1 MKCVAIGGEPAT
13 GKTTLVKEIL
23 KDQQMQDYKFG
34 LLRGHLLESLNL
46 LVLGIYNNDTFCGT
60 DKLSMAVNSHFL
72 KFLHSPE

>member
-34 LLRGHLLESLNL
+34 LLRGHLIESFNL
-46 LVLGIYNNDTFCGT
+46 LVLGIF
-60 DKLSMAVNSHFL
+60 
-72 KFLHSPE
+72 FLHCFYCVMLDKENERSKQMKQ